1 MQQSK
6 IIWTRAVD
14 LADSVLRACA
24 ELFSAHYGIWGQSA
38 QPKAG
43 RRVTQSADAL
53 KERYLGAPES
63 WAALAYIGNDL
74 IGYAFFQRLPLK
86 AQGYVIW
93 VTQFVVHKEYQ
104 NQGLGTRILRSIWSQ
119 SNLYAW
125 GLVTANPA
133 AVRAL
138 EKATLRRC
146 DSTLINANWAK
157 LQDLVGANLPY
168 IANAS
173 KSPRRGTTAVD
184 TDFPLDRTESNA
196 TMAALVGRGYDWK
209 LGDIEATEEWAAFT
223 FSEQRHSD
231 EACSLVEGWIADC
244 DSTVIDAYEGMAL
257 DCSHKWQAHTK
268 HEIDFFVH
276 LIGAP
281 LSARILDIGCGTGR
295 HSIELASQRFEV
307 VGIDSGSKLI
317 AEATHSATLEVAN
330 VQFECGDARQWR
342 SDETFDHAICLYDV
356 IGSFAEPD
364 ENAKILETAYLSL
377 KPGGSLL
384 LSVMNGEL
392 MDSTAEYRTNKENLT
407 ANLLRLAP
415 SKTMQTTGEVFSP
428 RYVLWHQEEGIAYRR
443 EQFESEIVAPCELIV
458 RDRRYSA
465 QQIRTLCETA
475 GFDVVDVRYA
485 KIGRWNEN
493 HAPTDKGS
501 KEILVHCRKPSAP
514 E

>member
-6 IIWTRAVD
+6 IIWTPAVD
-14 LADSVLRACA
+14 LTDSVLRACA

-38 QPKAG
+38 QHRAG
-43 RRVTQSADAL
+43 KRVMQSAGAL
-53 KERYLGAPES
+53 KEKYLGAPES

-74 IGYAFFQRLPLK
+74 IGYAFFQRLPLEV
-86 AQGYVIW
+86 QGYVVW
-93 VTQFVVHKEYQ
+93 VTQFLVHKDYQ

-119 SNLYAW
+119 SNMYAW

-146 DSTLINANWAK
+146 DPALISANWAI
-157 LQDLVGANLPY
+157 LQNLAKANLPY
-168 IANAS
+168 VAAAS
-173 KSPRRGTTAVD
+173 KLHRLGTTAVD

-196 TMAALVGRGYDWK
+196 TMAALVKRGYEWK
-209 LGDIEATEEWAAFT
+209 LGDIEAKEEWAAFT
-223 FSEQRHSD
+223 FSEQRYSD

-244 DSTVIDAYEGMAL
+244 DSTVVDAYAGMAL

-268 HEIDFFVH
+268 HEIDYFVH

-281 LSARILDIGCGTGR
+281 LGARILDVGCGTGR
-295 HSIELASQRFEV
+295 HSIELASRGFAV
-307 VGIDSGSKLI
+307 VGIDSSEKLI
-317 AEATHSATLEVAN
+317 AEAMCSATSEIAN
-330 VQFECGDARQWR
+330 VRFECDDARRWR
-342 SDETFDHAICLYDV
+342 SDEKFDHAICLYDV
-356 IGSFAEPD
+356 IGSFAD
-364 ENAKILETAYLSL
+364 ANENAKILETAYVNL
-377 KPGGSLL
+377 KSGGSLL

-392 MDSTAEYRTNKENLT
+392 MEATAEHCTDKENLT

-415 SKTMQTTGEVFSP
+415 SKTMQTTGEIFSP
-428 RYVLWHQEEGIAYRR
+428 RYVLWHREEGVAYRR
-443 EQFESEIVAPCELIV
+443 EQFESKIVAPCELIV

-465 QQIRTLCETA
+465 QQIKTLCETM
-475 GFDVVDVRYA
+475 GFEVVDVRYA

-501 KEILVHCRKPSAP
+501 KEILVLCRKPSAHV
-514 E
+514 